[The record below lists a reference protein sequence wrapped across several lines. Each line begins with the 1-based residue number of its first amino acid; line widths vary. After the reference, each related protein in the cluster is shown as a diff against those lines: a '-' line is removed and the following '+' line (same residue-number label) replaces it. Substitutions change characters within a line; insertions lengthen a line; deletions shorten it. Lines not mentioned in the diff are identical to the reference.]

1 MKCENCKEKPATIHL
16 TEIVNGHRNE
26 KHLCQ
31 RCAEQE
37 GVTVKSQISLNE
49 LLTSLLAAQEPKSE
63 ENLEELAQ
71 LKCPNC
77 GITLEQFR
85 RQAVL
90 GCPHDYEVFSQ
101 ILEPVIAKAHGGNST
116 HRGKVPAH
124 VGQTVKN
131 QSELLELK
139 QQLSEAVTTEDYETA
154 ARLRDKIK
162 QLQ

>member
-1 MKCENCKEKPATIHL
+1 MQCENCKEKPATIHL
-16 TEIVNGHRNE
+16 TEIVDGHRDE

-31 RCAEQE
+31 HCAEQE
-37 GVTVKSQISLNE
+37 GIAVKSQISLNE
-49 LLTSLLAAQEPKSE
+49 LLASLLAAQEPKTE

-71 LKCPNC
+71 LKCPHC

-90 GCPHDYEVFSQ
+90 GCPYDYEVFSRV
-101 ILEPVIAKAHGGNST
+101 LAPVIAKAHGGNST

-124 VGQTVKN
+124 TGQAVRN
-131 QSELLELK
+131 QSRLLELK
-139 QQLSEAVTTEDYETA
+139 QQLARAVTTEDYETA
-154 ARLRDKIK
+154 AKLRDKIK